1 MLNVMGHELD
11 FDITAP
17 DDLDRYLRCGEEMS
31 ARAAEAPPMPET
43 VTTPEHLRAY
53 TEWCRAYCKICTDWI
68 DAVFGEGIANK
79 LLGPKTSVAKLLD
92 VCDAIQAAATKQG
105 EMVGLHI
112 KKFTPNRATRRA
124 QRKRK

>member
-53 TEWCRAYCKICTDWI
+53 TEWCRAYCKICTR
-68 DAVFGEGIANK
+68 V
-79 LLGPKTSVAKLLD
+79 LPTSCWD
-92 VCDAIQAAATKQG
+92 
-105 EMVGLHI
+105 
-112 KKFTPNRATRRA
+112 
-124 QRKRK
+124 RKRALPKFWMYVTPSRPQPPNKARR